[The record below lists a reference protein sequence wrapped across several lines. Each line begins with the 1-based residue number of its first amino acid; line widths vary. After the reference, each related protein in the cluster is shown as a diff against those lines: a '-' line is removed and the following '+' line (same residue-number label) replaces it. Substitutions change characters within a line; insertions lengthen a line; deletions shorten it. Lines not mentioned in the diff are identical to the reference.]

1 MKSFKRTYP
10 IGHCKMTQYG
20 WVKMEDPQESS
31 KQDNTVLY
39 LYIVIIIICAIV
51 GVYAFSVL

>member
-10 IGHCKMTQYG
+10 IGKCKMTQYG
-20 WVKMEDPQESS
+20 WIPVDEENKPS

-39 LYIVIIIICAIV
+39 LYIVIIIIACLIAC
-51 GVYAFSVL
+51 YAFSTL

>member
-10 IGHCKMTQYG
+10 IGHCKMTQWG
-20 WVKMEDPQESS
+20 WTPVEDNQDST
-31 KQDNTVLY
+31 KQDNTWL
-39 LYIVIIIICAIV
+39 LIYIVIIIICAAI

>member
-20 WVKMEDPQESS
+20 WIPVDEENKPS

-51 GVYAFSVL
+51 GVYAFSTL

>member
-10 IGHCKMTQYG
+10 MGHCKMTQWG
-20 WVKMEDPQESS
+20 WIPVEDNQDST
-31 KQDNTVLY
+31 KQDNAVLY

>member
-10 IGHCKMTQYG
+10 MGHCKMTQYG
-20 WVKMEDPQESS
+20 WVKMEEPQEPT
-31 KQDNTVLY
+31 KQDNTWLLV
-39 LYIVIIIICAIV
+39 YIVIIIICAAV